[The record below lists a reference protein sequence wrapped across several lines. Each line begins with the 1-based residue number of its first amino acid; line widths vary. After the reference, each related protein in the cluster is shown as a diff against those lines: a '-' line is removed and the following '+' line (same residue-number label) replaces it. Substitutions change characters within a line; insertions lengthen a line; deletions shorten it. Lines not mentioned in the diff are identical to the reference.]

1 MNHWANVFFIVGII
15 LIFARR
21 FYINAVFPALCAWAV
36 IFLLYYFFEA
46 NAIDTNHDYYL
57 FPFIPMLYLI
67 IFYGLYH
74 LVKRRNAFLILAS
87 LVLCILMPFTAKNST
102 STLWDLNPDDP
113 IMDFVTNH
121 NDLRHAVK
129 DDALIIVG
137 NDYSPFIELYYLHKK
152 GWVYNSDELSDQ
164 SIHDFICW
172 GAQYLYSNSRNFD
185 NKPQIKKHLGKIIMQ
200 RNSVIVYQLVK

>member
-1 MNHWANVFFIVGII
+1 M
-15 LIFARR
+15 
-21 FYINAVFPALCAWAV
+21 
-36 IFLLYYFFEA
+36 
-46 NAIDTNHDYYL
+46 
-57 FPFIPMLYLI
+57 
-67 IFYGLYH
+67 
-74 LVKRRNAFLILAS
+74 
-87 LVLCILMPFTAKNST
+87 
-102 STLWDLNPDDP
+102 WDLNPDDP